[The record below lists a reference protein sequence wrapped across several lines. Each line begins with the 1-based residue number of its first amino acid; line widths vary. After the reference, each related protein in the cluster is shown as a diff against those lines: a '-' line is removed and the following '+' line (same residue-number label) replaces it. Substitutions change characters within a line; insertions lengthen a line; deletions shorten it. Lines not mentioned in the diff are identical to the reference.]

1 MSTLPPA
8 YGIIPARYASSRFPG
23 KPLVTIHGRPMFWH
37 VYTRARR
44 CPALA
49 GVWLATDDERILA
62 AAKDLDV
69 PAVPTSPDHPSGSD
83 RVREAADLL
92 RLPEE
97 CVIVN
102 IQGDEPALDP
112 AVLASLLPPFSDPA
126 VQVATLARPISAEEA
141 ARPDVV
147 KVVVD
152 AFGRALYFS
161 RAPIPYPAEGQAPAH
176 LGHVG
181 LYAYRRAAL
190 ARFTEL
196 PQGRLERLE
205 KLEQLRLL
213 ENGIALTVVPCTHAC
228 HGVDRPEDVA
238 AVAALMTETM

>member
-8 YGIIPARYASSRFPG
+8 YGIIPARYASTRFPG
-23 KPLVTIHGRPMFWH
+23 KPLVLIHGRPMFWH
-37 VYTRARR
+37 VYDRARR
-44 CPALA
+44 CPALK
-49 GVWLATDDERILA
+49 GVWLATDDARILEA
-62 AAKDLDV
+62 ARALDV
-69 PAVPTSPDHPSGSD
+69 PAVATAPEHPSGSD

-92 RLPEE
+92 RLPED

-112 AVLASLLPPFSDPA
+112 DMLALLLPPFSDPA
-126 VQVATLARPISAEEA
+126 VQVTTLARPIGPDEA

-152 AFGRALYFS
+152 AYGRALYFS
-161 RAPIPYPAEGQAPAH
+161 RAPIPYAAGGQAPDH

-181 LYAYRRAAL
+181 LYAYRRATL
-190 ARFTEL
+190 ARFTGL

-205 KLEQLRLL
+205 RLEQLRLL
-213 ENGIALTVVPCTHAC
+213 ENGIPLAVVPCSHAC

-238 AVAALMTETM
+238 AVAALMTER